1 MRATLASLLLFACGQ
16 GAPGAD
22 ATGPY
27 FEHTMFF
34 NRDVKASSV
43 SPDSAQVIAALRA
56 AGGWG
61 NEDHLRVDKSFAVL
75 HADASTQARAFTP
88 SASFVS
94 PDCDLVP
101 VPVPAVGNLE
111 GETGYACE
119 QHGDCHLIVSDDSA
133 GKLYEMWHANIT
145 SSAGFEGGCL
155 AVWDERRAYDDAL
168 RGDQC
173 TSADAA
179 GFPIAPLLLDVDEVT
194 SGSVDHALRFVLPN
208 DRIRQGFVRPA
219 THGSFSAGNAGA
231 PYYGVHLRLRRDF
244 PVETLSSTGAQVVA
258 RTLQRYGMYLADG
271 GDDTLTAIASPRWDG
286 LLDTQ
291 DLYPLKVE
299 DFEVIDHGPMFPLT
313 NACQR

>member
-1 MRATLASLLLFACGQ
+1 MRLTLASWLLFACGQ

-22 ATGPY
+22 VTGPY
-27 FEHTMFF
+27 FEHAMFF
-34 NRDVKASSV
+34 NRDVKASPV
-43 SPDSAQVIAALRA
+43 APDSAQMIAALRA

-61 NEDHLRVDKSFAVL
+61 NEDHFRVDKSFAVL
-75 HADASTQARAFTP
+75 RADGSPAREFTP

-94 PDCDLVP
+94 PDCDLAP
-101 VPVPAVGNLE
+101 VPVPAAGNLE
-111 GETGYACE
+111 GETGYACT
-119 QHGDCHLIVSDDSA
+119 QHGDCHLIVIDDDA

-145 SSAGFEGGCL
+145 STSFEGGCL
-155 AVWDERRAYDDAL
+155 AVWDTQRAYDDTL

-179 GFPIAPLLLDVDEVT
+179 GLPIAPMLLDVDEVIA
-194 SGSVDHALRFVLPN
+194 GSIDHALRFVLPN

-219 THGSFSAGNAGA
+219 THGAFSAGDPGA
-231 PYYGVHLRLRRDF
+231 PFYGLHLRLRSDF
-244 PVETLSSTGAQVVA
+244 PVETLTSTGAQVVA

-286 LLDTQ
+286 LLGTQ

-313 NACQR
+313 NSCRR